1 MRAIERHKGANPM
14 ATAKSIE
21 AARIRALN
29 RITQA
34 VAQAKVNAN
43 RRAEQQHREQLK
55 NGNDNRSN

>member
-1 MRAIERHKGANPM
+1 M

-34 VAQAKVNAN
+34 VAQAKVNATK
-43 RRAEQQHREQLK
+43 RQEQEYRDQLK
-55 NGNDNRSN
+55 QQANK